1 MGSLFVGVGDMSD
14 AQFGDTIL
22 QLRQYRCILA
32 ALTGAA
38 LAVAG
43 VLSQGLFRN
52 PLAAPSVIGVS
63 SGAALGGQLGV
74 WLAGCFVL
82 PLWMSAE
89 MLVPFAALLGAIA
102 ALSVLLLCLRG
113 SRDSIHTVLLVG
125 VILSGLLAS
134 IGALI
139 VSLSQNEWELGRAVV
154 AFTLGGLDGKS
165 VQHIYLA
172 APLIIGGIYM
182 AYTWAPELNILLS
195 GEEEAQALGLN
206 VKHARLWI
214 LLWIAVL
221 CAAAVAVGGG
231 VAFVGLIIPNLL
243 RSACRSDHRL
253 LIPVAAIAGA
263 AFVIICD
270 IATRS
275 LPSVGVLPLGVITGC
290 VGAPVFLW
298 ILIRY
303 QRGVHS

>member
-1 MGSLFVGVGDMSD
+1 MPYPLLCIVLLVLLVLSAVGSLFVGVGDMSD

-74 WLAGCFVL
+74 WLADCFVL

-134 IGALI
+134 IGA
-139 VSLSQNEWELGRAVV
+139 
-154 AFTLGGLDGKS
+154 
-165 VQHIYLA
+165 
-172 APLIIGGIYM
+172 
-182 AYTWAPELNILLS
+182 
-195 GEEEAQALGLN
+195 
-206 VKHARLWI
+206 
-214 LLWIAVL
+214 
-221 CAAAVAVGGG
+221 
-231 VAFVGLIIPNLL
+231 
-243 RSACRSDHRL
+243 
-253 LIPVAAIAGA
+253 
-263 AFVIICD
+263 
-270 IATRS
+270 
-275 LPSVGVLPLGVITGC
+275 
-290 VGAPVFLW
+290 
-298 ILIRY
+298 
-303 QRGVHS
+303 